1 MTESWVP
8 PERDV
13 SSLEAL
19 RVRVYR
25 PKLFPI
31 GKRRGC
37 TGKRR
42 GCCACR

>member
-19 RVRVYR
+19 RVRVLPAETVSYWQAPR
-25 PKLFPI
+25 LYW
-31 GKRRGC
+31 
-37 TGKRR
+37 
-42 GCCACR
+42 